1 MKEFVKVVGVRNV
14 NGKVIDE
21 EIKYIR
27 IDSIDMFKFVSVTYR
42 GIRYLATE
50 ICCPYGTFITLE
62 NTPFTN
68 MTGGEWKIKSK

>member
-27 IDSIDMFKFVSVTYR
+27 IDSIDMFKFVSVIYR
-42 GIRYLATE
+42 GIRYPATE
-50 ICCPYGTFITLE
+50 ICCQYGTFITLE
-62 NTPFTN
+62 NALFME
-68 MTGGEWKIKSK
+68 MTGGRCKIR